1 MSGLRSWPGFCWCR
15 LSARRRSGP
24 EEADDGVEFG
34 GIVHGIRLGRR
45 WRGPACPGNN
55 EPGRT
60 ARAARRW
67 PCAGWEWQR
76 PFITLCISCKT
87 CRVMASGK
95 RGRGAF
101 PPSCRI
107 FGGARPVGSRAG
119 AWPRGSAG
127 KRKPGVAPDGC
138 RLRVGENGCAAY
150 CSSCRG
156 SPFLIFSSLVL

>member
-1 MSGLRSWPGFCWCR
+1 VSGLRSWPGFCWCR

-87 CRVMASGK
+87 CRVMTSGK
-95 RGRGAF
+95 RDRAAF

-107 FGGARPVGSRAG
+107 FGGCPSGGFPRRGRGLVALREKENPELHQLGAGSGWERMGVRLIVRPAGARPS
-119 AWPRGSAG
+119 
-127 KRKPGVAPDGC
+127 
-138 RLRVGENGCAAY
+138 
-150 CSSCRG
+150 
-156 SPFLIFSSLVL
+156 